1 MKENAHPYSLFEDV
15 RTDARTVGGRV
26 EYLFPLFDF
35 LLFVST
41 RSIRT
46 SILIPILPAFLLLY
60 SSLFFSRCNFSSYI
74 LFRKSLS

>member
-1 MKENAHPYSLFEDV
+1 M
-15 RTDARTVGGRV
+15 RTDSRTVGGRV

-35 LLFVST
+35 LFVMFT
-41 RSIRT
+41 LPIRT
-46 SILIPILPAFLLLY
+46 SILIPIFPAFLLLY